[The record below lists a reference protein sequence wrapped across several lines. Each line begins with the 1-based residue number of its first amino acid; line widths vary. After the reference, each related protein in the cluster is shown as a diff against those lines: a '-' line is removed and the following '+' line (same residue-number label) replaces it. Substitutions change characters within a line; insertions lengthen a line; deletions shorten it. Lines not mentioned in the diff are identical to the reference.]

1 MRSKARSDLLY
12 VAGEVSWKDNNVN
25 LVTLAMFCCLAVFLF
40 FFGCDWVRSTKEKF
54 LPPATLNLPVI
65 EVRDE
70 FLPYKEFCQRNPGEC
85 DMSGPTIIALTPEM
99 KTLLS
104 EVNTS
109 VNLEIRFALDKD
121 QYNKEEF
128 WTYPRSALGDCED
141 IALEKRS
148 RLTKLGFPRGALRVA
163 IGFHKKT
170 LTSHA
175 LLLVETTEGTYVM
188 DRITNQIF
196 LWYQTPY
203 NFESQERC
211 DGKWERFDQNIWT
224 FYVYIKA

>member
-12 VAGEVSWKDNNVN
+12 EAGDLSWTDNNVN
-25 LVTLAMFCCLAVFLF
+25 LVALAMFCCLTVFLF
-40 FFGCDWVRSTKEKF
+40 FLIGCNCVRSKTEEF
-54 LPPATLNLPVI
+54 LPTATLNLPVI

-85 DMSGPTIIALTPEM
+85 DMSGPTIIELTPKM
-99 KTLLS
+99 KSLLS

-128 WTYPRSALGDCED
+128 WTYPRSDLGDCED

-148 RLTKLGFPRGALRVA
+148 RLTKLGFPRGALRMA

-175 LLLVETTEGTYVM
+175 LLLVKTTEGKYVM
-188 DRITNQIF
+188 DRITNQIS

-203 NFESQERC
+203 NFESQERT

-224 FYVYIKA
+224 FY

>member
-1 MRSKARSDLLY
+1 MDK
-12 VAGEVSWKDNNVN
+12 NVN
-25 LVTLAMFCCLAVFLF
+25 LVTWAMSCCLTGFLF
-40 FFGCDWVRSTKEKF
+40 FLIGCDPVRLTPEEF
-54 LPPATLNLPVI
+54 LPTATLNLSVI

-70 FLPYKEFCQRNPGEC
+70 FLPYKKFCRRNPGEC
-85 DMSGPTIIALTPEM
+85 NMSGPTVIELTPEM
-99 KTLLS
+99 KRLLS

-128 WTYPRSALGDCED
+128 WTYPRSDLGDCED

-148 RLTKLGFPRGALRVA
+148 RLTKLGFPRGALRMA

-170 LTSHA
+170 LSSHA
-175 LLLVETTEGTYVM
+175 LLLVETTEGTHVV
-188 DRITNQIF
+188 DRITNQIS

-203 NFESQERC
+203 NFESRERS
-211 DGKWERFDQNIWT
+211 DGKWERFDQDIWT
-224 FYVYIKA
+224 FY